1 MVNFSSIKN
10 VRHIIF
16 LFLFDYLASLIVAKV
31 CYSCQDVCS
40 IESDCR
46 LMSLDSFPLMIFRK
60 MIETWLLLSLLGFCS
75 RYHYYFFD
83 DDGHKYY
90 RGKLFCPSPKV
101 NSSYI

>member
-1 MVNFSSIKN
+1 MISFIISSPY
-10 VRHIIF
+10 HIPF
-16 LFLFDYLASLIVAKV
+16 CFYYLASLIAGKV
-31 CYSCQDVCS
+31 YYSGQDVCP

-46 LMSLDSFPLMIFRK
+46 LMSLDSFSLMIFRK

-101 NSSYI
+101 NSSYT